1 MPHVPSLGCPD
12 DVRRERAAG
21 NGPSQRGAVGKCA
34 FPTDGGERRERGR
47 RAGFCP
53 SIYLTSPSPAL
64 LCRGAGYTEHV
75 RPSSAAWA
83 CQGSQSS
90 SIIPC
95 LHWASS
101 SKTRWQHMCCV
112 PSAEN
117 TTRASRFPSACA
129 IFWLLLLL
137 AREEKGHLQ
146 RWECLPIRN
155 FSFAPNSQ
163 LPDMTKKVEYRPLN
177 MLANKKGK
185 LNLSDAY

>member
-117 TTRASRFPSACA
+117 TTRASQV
-129 IFWLLLLL
+129 L
-137 AREEKGHLQ
+137 AQFFGSSSSSRG
-146 RWECLPIRN
+146 R
-155 FSFAPNSQ
+155 
-163 LPDMTKKVEYRPLN
+163 
-177 MLANKKGK
+177 KKGTYK
-185 LNLSDAY
+185 GGNAYRYSILALPLTPSFQI